1 MKPVSLMR
9 ILTASVGW
17 SLSVHAAQITN
28 ESFTAGSNG
37 WVGLVGGLN
46 PSAEWQFTGQVARL
60 EIFEGPAEFSTTATL
75 KDSPS
80 ASGGAFTGNYDAAS
94 VALIGFRI
102 LSDNPNIDTNLPLS
116 NVDTVLL
123 SWLGGTSRYFRAFS
137 IPQSETGLWHNFAVS
152 LDSYELGGWTVASG
166 SKSNFPVARQSV
178 SNLIFS
184 FSRRGALAQTYLVD
198 DIFIDRLPA
207 ATAMEAG
214 GSTGLVTWSYLR
226 SNTAYRVERAD
237 QSTNLVW
244 STLETL
250 TATGTTHV
258 SSDPALDTNLF
269 RVYRMVIQ

>member
-1 MKPVSLMR
+1 MKIVSLMR

-37 WVGLVGGLN
+37 WLGTIGGLN
-46 PSAEWQFTGQVARL
+46 PSGEWQFTGQVARL
-60 EIFEGPAEFSTTATL
+60 DFFEGPAEFSTTGTL
-75 KDSPS
+75 KDSPT
-80 ASGGAFTGNYDAAS
+80 ASGGSFSGNYDAVS

-102 LSDNPNIDTNLPLS
+102 LTDNPNVDTNLPLS

-123 SWLGGTSRYFRAFS
+123 SWLGGTSRYFRTFS
-137 IPQSETGLWHNFAVS
+137 IPQAQTGVWHNFAVS
-152 LDSYELGGWTVASG
+152 LDSYELGGWTVSSG
-166 SKSNFPVARQSV
+166 SKENFPTARQSV

-184 FSRRGALAQTYLVD
+184 FSRRGALAQSFLID

-207 ATAMEAG
+207 ATAIRDAG
-214 GSTGLVTWSYLR
+214 ATGLVTWSYLR

-250 TATGTTHV
+250 TATGATHV
-258 SSDPALDTNLF
+258 TVDPALDTNLY
-269 RVYRMVIQ
+269 RVYRMVIE